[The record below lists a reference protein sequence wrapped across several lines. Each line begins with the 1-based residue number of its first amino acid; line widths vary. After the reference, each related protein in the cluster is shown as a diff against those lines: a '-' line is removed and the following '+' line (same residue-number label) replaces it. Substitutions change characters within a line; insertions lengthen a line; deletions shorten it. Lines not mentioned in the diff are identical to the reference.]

1 MSTMS
6 EMFIGKDMWRELK
19 AQKAEE
25 TGVPA
30 PPGPE
35 DMNNITI
42 DLKTLNPTS
51 DLVFKTNVVDS

>member
-1 MSTMS
+1 
-6 EMFIGKDMWRELK
+6 MFIGKDMWRELK